1 MERREAID
9 LNNLPMPIREYQM
22 TADEIMETI
31 WDGVEEFVEALE
43 DGDIA
48 NIRIVICPGSVMIG
62 RRKKNIAEDD
72 EKLGLSLEDWES
84 QDPASG

>member
-31 WDGVEEFVEALE
+31 WDGVVEFVENLQ

-48 NIRIVICPGSVMIG
+48 DIRIEITPGSVLIG
-62 RRKKNIAEDD
+62 KRKKNVVEDD
-72 EKLGLSLEDWES
+72 EKLGMSLEDWES
-84 QDPASG
+84 

>member
-48 NIRIVICPGSVMIG
+48 DIHINIAPASVLIAK
-62 RRKKNIAEDD
+62 RKKNMAEDD

-84 QDPASG
+84 